1 MTTLTI
7 TSSGDS
13 AVRPLLQS
21 ALDNERQVIQAGI
34 RQTERRLRQF
44 ESQFGLPTVEF
55 LRQYAADQLEESL
68 EYDDWIGEHRLL
80 SHLQNQL
87 ATLREVRIE
96 N

>member
-7 TSSGDS
+7 TASGNP

-34 RQTERRLRQF
+34 CQTERRLRQF
-44 ESQFGLPTVEF
+44 ESQFCLTTVEF
-55 LRQYAADQLEESL
+55 LSQYAADQLEESL

-87 ATLREVRIE
+87 ATLHEVRIE